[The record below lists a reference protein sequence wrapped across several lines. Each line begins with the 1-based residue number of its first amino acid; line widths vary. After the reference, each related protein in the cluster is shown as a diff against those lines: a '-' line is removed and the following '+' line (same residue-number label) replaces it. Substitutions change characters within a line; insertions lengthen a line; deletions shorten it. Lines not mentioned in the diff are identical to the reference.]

1 MLKRGRNAQQPPQP
15 SPPQQAFLGNSNLN
29 GGNNGERG
37 DAVNANL
44 AGSSSA
50 QQAAIQPLQPQA
62 DHSSS
67 SSSSSS
73 LGVSFSGGPPIGQI
87 SSHTGGRLSVVA
99 ADRNN
104 NDGHVPVPF
113 SQLVK
118 SGDRLHHIS
127 GGAPTSSNL
136 ISHLKPGEPL
146 YALPVTPPP
155 KAASAVMIQQ
165 QQQHQQNTNANRNL
179 GQCLPPQNSNVFAN
193 VNGSNASGNAVTV
206 DGDSGD
212 VLSSSIRPTYS
223 FTTSHMG
230 SVQVVQNPP
239 VDESLLSTFEEEHAV
254 AALAIAA
261 ADLAARDAP
270 EDNNNFENGDQQ
282 SVSSGSERELIVDEN
297 PTIRNDD
304 NDDED
309 NDHSYDNGQQS
320 PSSVS
325 SEPGVLVID
334 ESPMANG
341 DHNYDEDM
349 VQPNDDAVNGDNG
362 GEEEEAMVQENHP
375 VQQQISPPL
384 LAFSSSRLKPTAAI
398 TTNVTETA
406 KLASVNEPQNQ
417 SAPTAAIDFTSTKA
431 VEASIKTPTH
441 NQTTVQSVEYNF
453 YHSSSHSSVFLPE
466 SPHNL
471 PTESPL
477 SPKLSPSPAEPQ
489 PELFAAVD
497 NTPNIS
503 TIDDVVTA
511 ADVVAAT
518 TTTSE
523 LGSNHRVPLSL
534 EASEAAKIAP
544 AADMMNVSPE
554 LPQTVVKVEQV
565 KQVNNGA
572 IKKAVLSWKPKTKT
586 KPEIIAMRRRGTRLN
601 NSSLDS
607 APPMNECNGEA
618 NSGNHGK
625 SSDDT
630 TREECSRA
638 NTEGAEPKLIPIL
651 PRRRSLNHISF
662 DISPKTVSANDDVAV
677 VFETA
682 PEYVVAN
689 AASEDVPPE
698 LLIPV
703 AVPIAVN
710 DNDMTSSA
718 QQQPSPK
725 QSSKFDA
732 DNEQVTV
739 ESEVAISSPVQQCLS
754 SEQQLNLSSSFAD
767 DKEIATVSVLDA
779 KIETSKEAASE
790 VVEQPKLVANELLPE
805 SSTNA
810 TGVAETVPTPPTL
823 SSGEKV
829 KVAETKRQE
838 DQTDAIPMLQNT
850 RLNDTSSLDE
860 APVVV
865 NASDDGG
872 SSLLIAAK
880 KEEELID
887 DCNADKE
894 GMHAPNEDIND
905 DDNDDNDNHIES
917 LPHLPVNTNAKVTV
931 EVAEVFADVPV
942 PNLSEE
948 PHSQPAEVTPVIS
961 DSQPFT
967 QSAAVSSVATESVA
981 EPKIKLPVAATAEAV
996 IAAAF
1001 DVAQLTQL
1009 PKAFKV
1015 SELQQQPAKQ
1025 ISPSKVLNMEVEI
1038 TPAPTRRSSRLSR
1051 SSVDVVQSGDTLEGS
1066 QSQSVDDNTSTES
1079 NNCAAVNNGEP
1090 VIMPLSVIASTSLED
1105 AKKVSAEPFADTD
1118 VQPKLPEVVEV
1129 AADVQKPIVQ
1139 TSFSAGSKTTKAKAE
1154 SLVPTRRSQRRHS
1167 VPNAVVADEPDN
1179 DKPAVEEP
1187 ELDVAATDVAAAV
1200 ATSVKLR
1207 SLPSP
1212 SPTSK
1217 IVKTTSAPE
1226 PAVNPIPSASKQT
1239 VEKVSTKSFLTTRY
1253 SSRLQSSNYLKRT
1266 LVVVPSTADQ
1276 PAGIQL
1282 LPKASKT
1289 AATAAANAAV
1299 PPNPAKQTVVQ
1310 SFQVSISKT
1319 PKESQEK
1326 GPSARRSLR
1335 ILSHSSQS
1343 SESDQPG
1350 NDQLPPKLPAQQSD
1364 PPQNNEA
1371 SVDEEA
1377 LVPITGTAVPTIP
1390 APTSPPPTV
1399 PKLPFQT
1406 HTAAKNFRRPHT
1418 QSSMSD
1424 VIDAPTTKP
1433 VVPPL
1438 PVVAVDATVPAPV
1451 PVTSELSKAVVSPF
1465 NKKPAT
1471 AKPFLSSQTA
1481 NEGADKAEKTTSVP
1495 TPTRSSKRL
1504 SQASLVSAQSENDST
1519 LQMPSQLDP
1528 TPVSTLPD
1536 VRALS
1541 NELLLL
1547 NPSSNSN
1554 RPRTRRSLS
1563 EKVAPVEPPNPSAVT
1578 SAVQLPPPPAKT
1590 AKKPEKRA
1598 LSPAQSVV
1606 EISQKELLSTQRG
1619 KRFATQMNSTA
1630 NEQLQPTAVQAN
1642 REANETG
1649 NDDQKAL
1656 PSAAAVAEIKIAASV
1671 LQPTN
1676 YQQLTLPPATN
1687 NSNRPRTRGSISLEQ
1702 AFPSLPKTALAA
1714 MTSKPAVQSPQ
1725 LASQTS
1731 RSSSAAT
1738 TVSLPVAAVQQAKT
1752 FSGKTAADAKALSRR
1767 GSKRLGTSLLIE
1779 PAAAVSGRP
1788 LPPKV
1793 AKTLSSTTSKAAVRV
1808 ESTPKTAS
1816 ASVPL
1821 SVPESGASA
1830 SVPVVPTRKS
1840 ARYTNSFFSTYQK
1853 SQDSESDS
1861 SSHQH
1866 TQADP
1871 NHRDSKANR
1880 FAKDAPA
1887 HTTPSTSR
1895 PQSLPNAD
1903 VVVERMSP
1911 FTSTASV
1918 LETAT
1923 QQNATCNQQQPASG
1937 SSAKKKKKKG
1947 PTAEKGKQESRTFET
1962 CGFDCRVC
1970 GITIA
1975 AELYEEHLKMTHK
1988 VGFYGCIHG
1997 CSVLE
2002 VHFQNARQL
2011 AVHYHQVHKISS
2023 EALVGQEW
2031 PCQYCGERRFDLQKG
2046 YNKHW
2051 RNDHQLGA
2059 FRCKREEC
2067 KNIYFRTRSEVLK
2080 HIGGGHKAP
2089 QSPLGFAVP
2098 PQQNQTAQLPEMVY
2112 GQGPSGHSGQQSATP
2127 PLQSGLKSSF
2137 RRSQIRG
2144 GVSTE
2149 SSAAL
2154 PPISQNPPQ
2163 GSVSRFDDAVD
2174 DTQPSQHG
2182 KHIRKASKASLNTT
2196 RISAASVPPVPQPVS
2211 ITDNNVPPQPVSGG
2225 GAKGPDRRPR
2235 GRPRKN
2241 PHPNPDSVPQANFL
2255 SQVTSGAD
2263 GVGNGEMPTPPK
2275 RGRGRPRKN
2284 PLPPPLPA
2292 QVIPGA
2298 QDTVPP
2304 PQPPPP
2310 PATTPKPAPKPG
2322 NGNGGGGGGG
2332 GNANNTLRLSLRS
2345 SSKPS
2350 SESSLTAIT
2359 TQPEAVH
2366 QGQQTS
2372 EPAAANLNTSYGET
2386 TSLSRRPTRSLA
2398 LEMANGLKL

>member
-1 MLKRGRNAQQPPQP
+1 MGALEILANAASTRAELDKREKEENMLKRGRNAQQPPQP

-618 NSGNHGK
+618 NS
-625 SSDDT
+625 
-630 TREECSRA
+630 
-638 NTEGAEPKLIPIL
+638 
-651 PRRRSLNHISF
+651 
-662 DISPKTVSANDDVAV
+662 VSANDDVAV

-860 APVVV
+860 APVVCQIF
-865 NASDDGG
+865 
-872 SSLLIAAK
+872 LK
-880 KEEELID
+880 
-887 DCNADKE
+887 
-894 GMHAPNEDIND
+894 
-905 DDNDDNDNHIES
+905 
-917 LPHLPVNTNAKVTV
+917 
-931 EVAEVFADVPV
+931 
-942 PNLSEE
+942 NL
-948 PHSQPAEVTPVIS
+948 
-961 DSQPFT
+961 
-967 QSAAVSSVATESVA
+967 
-981 EPKIKLPVAATAEAV
+981 
-996 IAAAF
+996 
-1001 DVAQLTQL
+1001 
-1009 PKAFKV
+1009 
-1015 SELQQQPAKQ
+1015 
-1025 ISPSKVLNMEVEI
+1025 
-1038 TPAPTRRSSRLSR
+1038 
-1051 SSVDVVQSGDTLEGS
+1051 
-1066 QSQSVDDNTSTES
+1066 
-1079 NNCAAVNNGEP
+1079 
-1090 VIMPLSVIASTSLED
+1090 
-1105 AKKVSAEPFADTD
+1105 
-1118 VQPKLPEVVEV
+1118 
-1129 AADVQKPIVQ
+1129 
-1139 TSFSAGSKTTKAKAE
+1139 
-1154 SLVPTRRSQRRHS
+1154 
-1167 VPNAVVADEPDN
+1167 
-1179 DKPAVEEP
+1179 
-1187 ELDVAATDVAAAV
+1187 
-1200 ATSVKLR
+1200 
-1207 SLPSP
+1207 
-1212 SPTSK
+1212 
-1217 IVKTTSAPE
+1217 
-1226 PAVNPIPSASKQT
+1226 
-1239 VEKVSTKSFLTTRY
+1239 
-1253 SSRLQSSNYLKRT
+1253 
-1266 LVVVPSTADQ
+1266 
-1276 PAGIQL
+1276 
-1282 LPKASKT
+1282 
-1289 AATAAANAAV
+1289 
-1299 PPNPAKQTVVQ
+1299 
-1310 SFQVSISKT
+1310 
-1319 PKESQEK
+1319 
-1326 GPSARRSLR
+1326 
-1335 ILSHSSQS
+1335 ILS
-1343 SESDQPG
+1343 
-1350 NDQLPPKLPAQQSD
+1350 PPK
-1364 PPQNNEA
+1364 
-1371 SVDEEA
+1371 
-1377 LVPITGTAVPTIP
+1377 
-1390 APTSPPPTV
+1390 
-1399 PKLPFQT
+1399 
-1406 HTAAKNFRRPHT
+1406 
-1418 QSSMSD
+1418 
-1424 VIDAPTTKP
+1424 
-1433 VVPPL
+1433 
-1438 PVVAVDATVPAPV
+1438 
-1451 PVTSELSKAVVSPF
+1451 
-1465 NKKPAT
+1465 
-1471 AKPFLSSQTA
+1471 
-1481 NEGADKAEKTTSVP
+1481 
-1495 TPTRSSKRL
+1495 
-1504 SQASLVSAQSENDST
+1504 
-1519 LQMPSQLDP
+1519 
-1528 TPVSTLPD
+1528 
-1536 VRALS
+1536 
-1541 NELLLL
+1541 
-1547 NPSSNSN
+1547 
-1554 RPRTRRSLS
+1554 
-1563 EKVAPVEPPNPSAVT
+1563 
-1578 SAVQLPPPPAKT
+1578 
-1590 AKKPEKRA
+1590 
-1598 LSPAQSVV
+1598 
-1606 EISQKELLSTQRG
+1606 
-1619 KRFATQMNSTA
+1619 
-1630 NEQLQPTAVQAN
+1630 
-1642 REANETG
+1642 
-1649 NDDQKAL
+1649 
-1656 PSAAAVAEIKIAASV
+1656 
-1671 LQPTN
+1671 
-1676 YQQLTLPPATN
+1676 
-1687 NSNRPRTRGSISLEQ
+1687 
-1702 AFPSLPKTALAA
+1702 
-1714 MTSKPAVQSPQ
+1714 
-1725 LASQTS
+1725 
-1731 RSSSAAT
+1731 
-1738 TVSLPVAAVQQAKT
+1738 
-1752 FSGKTAADAKALSRR
+1752 
-1767 GSKRLGTSLLIE
+1767 
-1779 PAAAVSGRP
+1779 
-1788 LPPKV
+1788 
-1793 AKTLSSTTSKAAVRV
+1793 
-1808 ESTPKTAS
+1808 
-1816 ASVPL
+1816 
-1821 SVPESGASA
+1821 
-1830 SVPVVPTRKS
+1830 
-1840 ARYTNSFFSTYQK
+1840 
-1853 SQDSESDS
+1853 
-1861 SSHQH
+1861 
-1866 TQADP
+1866 
-1871 NHRDSKANR
+1871 
-1880 FAKDAPA
+1880 
-1887 HTTPSTSR
+1887 
-1895 PQSLPNAD
+1895 
-1903 VVVERMSP
+1903 
-1911 FTSTASV
+1911 
-1918 LETAT
+1918 
-1923 QQNATCNQQQPASG
+1923 
-1937 SSAKKKKKKG
+1937 
-1947 PTAEKGKQESRTFET
+1947 
-1962 CGFDCRVC
+1962 
-1970 GITIA
+1970 
-1975 AELYEEHLKMTHK
+1975 
-1988 VGFYGCIHG
+1988 
-1997 CSVLE
+1997 
-2002 VHFQNARQL
+2002 
-2011 AVHYHQVHKISS
+2011 
-2023 EALVGQEW
+2023 
-2031 PCQYCGERRFDLQKG
+2031 
-2046 YNKHW
+2046 
-2051 RNDHQLGA
+2051 
-2059 FRCKREEC
+2059 
-2067 KNIYFRTRSEVLK
+2067 
-2080 HIGGGHKAP
+2080 
-2089 QSPLGFAVP
+2089 
-2098 PQQNQTAQLPEMVY
+2098 
-2112 GQGPSGHSGQQSATP
+2112 
-2127 PLQSGLKSSF
+2127 
-2137 RRSQIRG
+2137 
-2144 GVSTE
+2144 
-2149 SSAAL
+2149 
-2154 PPISQNPPQ
+2154 
-2163 GSVSRFDDAVD
+2163 
-2174 DTQPSQHG
+2174 
-2182 KHIRKASKASLNTT
+2182 
-2196 RISAASVPPVPQPVS
+2196 
-2211 ITDNNVPPQPVSGG
+2211 
-2225 GAKGPDRRPR
+2225 
-2235 GRPRKN
+2235 
-2241 PHPNPDSVPQANFL
+2241 
-2255 SQVTSGAD
+2255 
-2263 GVGNGEMPTPPK
+2263 
-2275 RGRGRPRKN
+2275 
-2284 PLPPPLPA
+2284 
-2292 QVIPGA
+2292 
-2298 QDTVPP
+2298 
-2304 PQPPPP
+2304 
-2310 PATTPKPAPKPG
+2310 
-2322 NGNGGGGGGG
+2322 
-2332 GNANNTLRLSLRS
+2332 
-2345 SSKPS
+2345 
-2350 SESSLTAIT
+2350 
-2359 TQPEAVH
+2359 
-2366 QGQQTS
+2366 
-2372 EPAAANLNTSYGET
+2372 
-2386 TSLSRRPTRSLA
+2386 
-2398 LEMANGLKL
+2398 